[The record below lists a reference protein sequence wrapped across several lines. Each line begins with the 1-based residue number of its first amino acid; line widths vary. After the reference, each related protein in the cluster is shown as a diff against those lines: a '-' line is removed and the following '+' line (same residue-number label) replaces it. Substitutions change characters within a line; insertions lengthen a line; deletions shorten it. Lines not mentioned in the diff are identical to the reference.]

1 VRLLTKTTLNLLS
14 ISLFIYLFGVI
25 AFYYSLRIQVDNN
38 VNNEMAKR
46 KMSIIRQ
53 MKEAHS
59 SVAQPPS
66 RNEMVMITPIESAGL
81 ADRYA
86 DTLIFNREEQR
97 YQLYRQLGFTEKVNN
112 QNYSVRI
119 FKSLEETDQ
128 LIVRIIM
135 IMTIL
140 VILLIITLLVIN
152 RYSSMRVWSV
162 FYDTV
167 EKINRYDLNTHEEFR
182 LEDSEVKEFSDLNRV
197 LQTMT
202 ERIKNDYLNLKEY
215 TENAS
220 HEIQTPLAIINSKL
234 ELLLQSG
241 EMNEKQYKA
250 LADAYEASIRLS
262 KYNSTLILLAKI
274 ENKQFPESRKISPE
288 VILENLLE
296 NLEDLIRS
304 KKIVVDKKFVPD
316 VTLQMNPYLGEMLV
330 VNLVKN
336 AVRHNVKGGKLI
348 VEIGQTFLQ
357 ISNTGPELPLDD
369 NLLFKRYYKS
379 SSSPDSLGLGL
390 AIVQKICDLYG
401 FEVSYQYREKMHCMK
416 VHFAKAIAGTD
427 LNSGITQF

>member
-1 VRLLTKTTLNLLS
+1 MRLLTKTTLNLLS

-38 VNNEMAKR
+38 VNNEMEKR
-46 KMSIIRQ
+46 KQSIIRQ
-53 MKEAHS
+53 MEEVHS
-59 SVAQPPS
+59 SNAQPPS
-66 RNEMVMITPIESAGL
+66 RNEMVVISPVETAGM

-86 DTLIFNREEQR
+86 DTLIYNREEQR
-97 YQLYRQLGFTEKVNN
+97 YQLYRQLGFTETVNS
-112 QNYSVRI
+112 QNYYIRI
-119 FKSLEETDQ
+119 YKSLEETDR
-128 LIVRIIM
+128 LIVRIIT

-152 RYSSMRVWSV
+152 RYSSRQVWSV

-182 LEDSEVKEFSDLNRV
+182 LEESEVKEFSDLNRV

-274 ENKQFPESRKISPE
+274 ENKQFPESKRVSPE
-288 VILENLLE
+288 AILDSLLE
-296 NLEDLIRS
+296 NLDDLIRS
-304 KKIVVDKKFVPD
+304 KKLVVVRNFEPD
-316 VTLQMNPYLGEMLV
+316 VTVQMNPYLAEMLI

-336 AVRHNVKGGKLI
+336 AVRHNLKGGQLV
-348 VEIGQTFLQ
+348 VEVGHTFFQ
-357 ISNTGPELPLDD
+357 ISNTGPELPLDKS
-369 NLLFKRYYKS
+369 LLFKRFYKS
-379 SSSPDSLGLGL
+379 SASPESLGLGL
-390 AIVQKICDLYG
+390 AIVQKICALYS
-401 FEVSYQYREKMHCMK
+401 FEVSYQFKENMHCLR
-416 VHFAKAIAGTD
+416 VDFA
-427 LNSGITQF
+427 

>member
-1 VRLLTKTTLNLLS
+1 LRLLTKTTLNLLS

-59 SVAQPPS
+59 SVTQPPS
-66 RNEMVMITPIESAGL
+66 RNEMVMITPVESGGS
-81 ADRYA
+81 ADTYA
-86 DTLIFNREEQR
+86 DTLIYNREEQR
-97 YQLYRQLGFTEKVNN
+97 YQLYRQLGFTETVNN
-112 QNYSVRI
+112 QHFSVRI

-152 RYSSMRVWSV
+152 RYSSRMVWSV

-167 EKINRYDLNTHEEFR
+167 DKINRYDLNSHEAFK

-250 LADAYEASIRLS
+250 LADAYEASVRLS

-274 ENKQFPESRKISPE
+274 ENKQFPESRRVSLEP
-288 VILENLLE
+288 ILDSLLE
-296 NLEDLIRS
+296 NLEDLIHS
-304 KKIVVDKKFVPD
+304 KKIVVEKKYAAN
-316 VTLQMNPYLGEMLV
+316 VTVQMNPHLAEMLV
-330 VNLVKN
+330 VNLIKN
-336 AVRHNVKGGKLI
+336 AIRHNIKGGTLM
-348 VEIGQTFLQ
+348 VEVGDDFLR
-357 ISNTGPELPLDD
+357 ISNTGPDLPLDD
-369 NLLFKRYYKS
+369 NLLFKRFYKS
-379 SSSPDSLGLGL
+379 STSPESLGLGL
-390 AIVQKICDLYG
+390 AIVQKICALYG
-401 FEVSYQYREKMHCMK
+401 FQVSYQFERHMHCLK
-416 VHFAKAIAGTD
+416 VDFAQTNVGKDI
-427 LNSGITQF
+427 N

>member
-1 VRLLTKTTLNLLS
+1 MRLLTKTTLNLLS

-25 AFYYSLRIQVDNN
+25 AFYYSLRIQVDSN

-53 MKEAHS
+53 MEEAHS
-59 SVAQPPS
+59 SVTQPPG
-66 RNEMVMITPIESAGL
+66 RNEMVMITPVESAGL
-81 ADRYA
+81 ADTYA

-97 YQLYRQLGFTEKVNN
+97 YQLYRQLGFTETVNN
-112 QNYSVRI
+112 QNYYIRI
-119 FKSLEETDQ
+119 YKSLEETDQ

-140 VILLIITLLVIN
+140 VIVLIITLLVIN
-152 RYSSMRVWSV
+152 RYSSRQVWRV

-167 EKINRYDLNTHEEFR
+167 EKINHYDLNTHEDFR
-182 LEDSEVKEFSDLNRV
+182 LQESEVKEFSDLNRV

-274 ENKQFPESRKISPE
+274 ENKQFPESRRVSPE
-288 VILENLLE
+288 AILASLLE
-296 NLEDLIRS
+296 NLDDLIRS
-304 KKIVVDKKFVPD
+304 KKLEVVKFFVPE
-316 VTLQMNPYLGEMLV
+316 VTLQMNPYLAEMLI

-336 AVRHNVKGGKLI
+336 AVRHNVRGGKLV
-348 VEIGQTFLQ
+348 VEVTETYLQ
-357 ISNTGPELPLDD
+357 ISNTGPELPLDQ
-369 NLLFKRYYKS
+369 NLLFKRFYKS
-379 SSSPDSLGLGL
+379 SSSPESLGLGL
-390 AIVQKICDLYG
+390 AIVQKICALYG
-401 FEVSYQYREKMHCMK
+401 FEVSYQFSESMHRLK
-416 VHFAKAIAGTD
+416 VGFVPSVT
-427 LNSGITQF
+427 